1 MEFHRVI
8 LLVVVGKS
16 KKARKKKK
24 KDRSTLMKDE
34 ELEENTRD
42 ADEDDVYM
50 ISSGDE
56 HCSKGMKSKKH

>member
-1 MEFHRVI
+1 
-8 LLVVVGKS
+8 
-16 KKARKKKK
+16 
-24 KDRSTLMKDE
+24 MKDE

-56 HCSKGMKSKKH
+56 DCSKGMKSKKHWTGEFFVFKCHDFVFNSLMLIYGYR